1 MLYVFILIIG
11 REIKLFEVSNL
22 YEGKDPIKIK
32 KRLGIVVTGRIGHNF
47 KDFNNFMD
55 SRYLENIIKKVSMG
69 SIEVEELPRTLIDSK
84 NKTKIFYLEIDFND
98 LNKDI
103 TNPENDI
110 FINFNSIKYEEI
122 SDFPLINRDLS
133 FLIKKQS
140 SLNELIENIESFE
153 HDLIKERFLF
163 DLYDD
168 LNFKTLKIGYR
179 FVFQS
184 KEKTLTDSEVDKV
197 MSDIVEST
205 LILKGVEI
213 PGLK

>member
-1 MLYVFILIIG
+1 M
-11 REIKLFEVSNL
+11 
-22 YEGKDPIKIK
+22 
-32 KRLGIVVTGRIGHNF
+32 
-47 KDFNNFMD
+47 
-55 SRYLENIIKKVSMG
+55 
-69 SIEVEELPRTLIDSK
+69 
-84 NKTKIFYLEIDFND
+84 
-98 LNKDI
+98 
-103 TNPENDI
+103 
-110 FINFNSIKYEEI
+110 
-122 SDFPLINRDLS
+122 
-133 FLIKKQS
+133 IKKQS

-168 LNFKTLKIGYR
+168 LNSKTLKIGYR

-205 LILKGVEI
+205 LMLKGVEI